1 MTQKEILNH
10 TWLRG
15 QAQLVRTGSTFMFD
29 SINGLLLTNVSREK
43 MVVRQNKEKVL
54 SFIAEK
60 KRAYLSEICEKF
72 NLNIVEVKM
81 ILNELEKER
90 KIIINE

>member
-1 MTQKEILNH
+1 
-10 TWLRG
+10 
-15 QAQLVRTGSTFMFD
+15 MFD
-29 SINGLLLTNVSREK
+29 SINGILLTNVSKERMIVK
-43 MVVRQNKEKVL
+43 QNKDKVL

-72 NLNIVEVKM
+72 SLNIVETKM